1 MGTIIAIG
9 GGFEDKEE
17 FFLAEHILKIC
28 GKERPNFLQIPT
40 PGIDEPRTGRM
51 GTFIKYGCRAD
62 QLFLSPWNRPSEEE
76 IARKIRWADLI
87 HVPGGNLEYCMD
99 MWRET
104 HADRYLRE
112 AYDQGKILFGT
123 SSGSMCWF
131 QEGYDDCG
139 PRNSVKF
146 VEGTGILPYCNGVHF
161 EHEFWQQF
169 SLDVASRSISGI
181 ACEDDAAIC
190 CADGRWYL
198 LISPARP
205 EAKCWLFDARDHF
218 RKIDL
223 TAHPEILERL

>member
-161 EHEFWQQF
+161 EHEFWHRLRGRRGHLLRRRQ
-169 SLDVASRSISGI
+169 VVP
-181 ACEDDAAIC
+181 
-190 CADGRWYL
+190 ADLPG
-198 LISPARP
+198 PARGQVLAFRCQGPLP
-205 EAKCWLFDARDHF
+205 ENRPDRSPGDSGAAVRSKNRTRGPLF
-218 RKIDL
+218 
-223 TAHPEILERL
+223 